1 MQAIALLAQPRDGVL
16 YGKVSGHNALAVNA
30 ELGHAPSLGVSPLCR
45 QAQKQSVDYFFG
57 SEMRKVA
64 PPPGVSSAT
73 MVPPWRSTIVETIER
88 PMPEPPVSLLREL
101 STR

>member
-1 MQAIALLAQPRDGVL
+1 MKIIALVTKSSDGAL
-16 YGKVSGHNALAVNA
+16 NGKIGGHNALAINA
-30 ELGHAPSLGVSPLCR
+30 ELGHALSLPTTTITASAV
-45 QAQKQSVDYFFG
+45 KEYVDYFFG

-73 MVPPWRSTIVETIER
+73 MVPPWRSTIVETIDR
-88 PMPEPPVSLLREL
+88 PMPDPPVSLLREL